1 MTVFPTSATEPLVGL
16 VMPVSVSESPS
27 TSESSSSNRI
37 PLRAV
42 LSFVDSVSL
51 TTVGASLA
59 AATVMVSVP
68 VFVVVPSDTV

>member
-16 VMPVSVSESPS
+16 VIPVSVSVSPS

-37 PLRAV
+37 PLRVV
-42 LSFVDSVSL
+42 LSSVEAVSL

-59 AATVMVSVP
+59 AVTVMVSVP
-68 VFVVVPSDTV
+68 VSVVVPSDTV